1 MNMNS
6 QTKEGFIEM
15 DESGLSVKLYLYSTQ
30 QWSVKCFTVSIKHYK
45 MLKTEDEETMIKTKE

>member
-1 MNMNS
+1 MNS